1 MQSGPIDQA
10 PVFAGPTPYGQ
21 SAPRYEQSDPLGPA
35 DQADPFGQDVRYGQV
50 KPFDQPGRFEWGP
63 ERSFELEQTQGAG
76 PRNGWEQGSRQGPG
90 QAAGHGPGGGTGA
103 ALAPRPAYGQ
113 AVAYEQP
120 QPSSQQ
126 PSGLAEAPY
135 TQLLPAGYD
144 DGQSIYPQPIPPKRS
159 KAKWVGTIAVVL
171 VVLGVTAVVVGLHDS
186 GSVSSPTAGPSVSGN
201 PLAAVTTGAPTDS
214 DSFGGSGADT
224 LMDYKIGECI
234 ELSGSSDNLT
244 AAQVACTAAHS
255 SGKVVGIVTSG
266 TTGDPTTDATL
277 CQPFKYDDNDF
288 EETGAGDGTGVLYCL
303 SSTNGRHDLRYAVKG
318 SCIYRPSGT
327 DVQTF
332 VVDCSNPLANYVAL
346 GVLSDTTSDSACDD
360 YSDDQEN
367 FFSPNGEMPTYVV
380 CAKAK

>member
-1 MQSGPIDQA
+1 M
-10 PVFAGPTPYGQ
+10 
-21 SAPRYEQSDPLGPA
+21 RY
-35 DQADPFGQDVRYGQV
+35 GQDVRYGQV
-50 KPFDQPGRFEWGP
+50 KPFDQPGRFEWGAGQ
-63 ERSFELEQTQGAG
+63 RFEQGQGQGQAQGAG
-76 PRNGWEQGSRQGPG
+76 PRSGWEQGSRQGPG
-90 QAAGHGPGGGTGA
+90 QTAGHGAGGGAAGA
-103 ALAPRPAYGQ
+103 TLAPKSAYRQ
-113 AVAYEQP
+113 AVAYEKP
-120 QPSSQQ
+120 QPGHQSSE
-126 PSGLAEAPY
+126 LAEAPY

-171 VVLGVTAVVVGLHDS
+171 AVLGVTAVVVGLHDS
-186 GSVSSPTAGPSVSGN
+186 GSAGSPTAGSSVSGN
-201 PLAAVTTGAPTDS
+201 PLAAASTGVPTDS
-214 DSFGGSGADT
+214 DSLGGSGADT

-234 ELSGSSDNLT
+234 ELSGGSDNLT
-244 AAQVACTAAHS
+244 AAQVACTAADS
-255 SGKVVGIVTSG
+255 SGKVVGIVVNG
-266 TTGDPTTDATL
+266 TTGDPTADASL
-277 CQPFKYDDNDF
+277 CLPFKYDDNDF

-303 SSTNGRHDLRYAVKG
+303 SSTNGQHDLRYAVKG

-360 YSDDQEN
+360 YSADQEN